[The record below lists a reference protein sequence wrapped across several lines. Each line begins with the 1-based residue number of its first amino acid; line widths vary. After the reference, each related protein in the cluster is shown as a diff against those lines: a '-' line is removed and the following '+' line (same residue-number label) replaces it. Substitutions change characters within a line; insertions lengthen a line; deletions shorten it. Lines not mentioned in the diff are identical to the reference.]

1 MCFSADTQV
10 TVSSGSSE
18 QYSKMLF
25 PLTTVVEDNN
35 NLKGK
40 KNNFTLY
47 YST

>member
-25 PLTTVVEDNN
+25 PLTTVVENNN
-35 NLKGK
+35 NLK
-40 KNNFTLY
+40 KNNLPLY